1 MRHVWLIVA
10 VALGGCGASSQAE
23 LEKTASHV
31 QTFEFAENYQAIF
44 RRVSI
49 SARRC
54 LEEEFL
60 LGGARLAV
68 NAQLYNELG
77 YGEITYHLSHALTP
91 RHLISAR
98 IEKTEGGSRMTVRA
112 EHANSA
118 RYMAAW
124 AYGRPSEKGCI

>member
-1 MRHVWLIVA
+1 MRTAWLIVA
-10 VALGGCGASSQAE
+10 CALGGCGASSQAE
-23 LEKTASHV
+23 LEKTAPHV
-31 QTFEFAENYQAIF
+31 QTFEFAENYQAVF

-77 YGEITYHLSHALTP
+77 YGEITYNLSHALTP
-91 RHLISAR
+91 RHLISAK
-98 IEKTEGGSRMTVRA
+98 IEKVEAASRMTVRA
-112 EHANSA
+112 EHANSI
-118 RYMAAW
+118 RHMAAW
-124 AYGRPSEKGCI
+124 ANGRPNERGCI